1 MRNSTRP
8 GSINW
13 KCIKCNKHYDPQVC
27 ILCQA
32 DKKAFRSKMRALQY
46 DENKRAAEALEKVDT
61 IIQDKLT

>member
-1 MRNSTRP
+1 
-8 GSINW
+8 
-13 KCIKCNKHYDPQVC
+13 VC